1 MKFKAKFLYK
11 PSNFQMEDC
20 KIEKVVELSH
30 DDFCKLKIT
39 PGASQPFIMENKD
52 CMYVK
57 DGYIHC
63 LLALGESD
71 QDGVLIYTHGCDDY
85 PYPRYAAYILGM
97 RDIVNAELNQAVDFI
112 IREGTENTSGGNW
125 CVYFDELERRFGLT
139 IREGNG
145 LDGMLLDAMRSRPEV
160 ADVALA
166 NGCVDTV
173 YYLAYC
179 KNLDDQE
186 GGTDAFS
193 PERASELLDNAVS
206 AVCELYEGEE
216 LYAMLHGSF
225 GLTIREIREH
235 GLLSGQDISD
245 ICHVPQQV
253 LDGGMTV
260 RDVLGLDGLPGCAA
274 LVHRCSTVLVPLED
288 LKELAPSGQEDF
300 TALLDARVADIR
312 VDDGAPELVLEG
324 VEAKELERFCDAF
337 QAHKQ
342 AEWAM
347 GDMTP

>member
-1 MKFKAKFLYK
+1 MKIKAEMGRKRAPLWPHEY
-11 PSNFQMEDC
+11 QVD
-20 KIEKVVELSH
+20 KVVELPNTAFASFMIQPLDH
-30 DDFCKLKIT
+30 YDFIERNRVEPHQGTGL
-39 PGASQPFIMENKD
+39 N
-52 CMYVK
+52 
-57 DGYIHC
+57 HC
-63 LLALGESD
+63 LLLLGDDRTDGALVQCGD
-71 QDGVLIYTHGCDDY
+71 DG
-85 PYPRYAAYILGM
+85 RAMYAAYVAGA
-97 RDIVNAELNQAVDFI
+97 RDIVNAELNRAVDLI

-206 AVCELYEGEE
+206 AVCELYEGGE
-216 LYAMLHGSF
+216 LYAMLHDSF

-235 GLLSGQDISD
+235 GILSDQDISD

-260 RDVLGLDGLPGCAA
+260 RDALGLDDLPDCAA
-274 LVHRCSTVLVPLED
+274 LIHRCSTVLVPLED
-288 LKELAPSGQEDF
+288 LKELTPSGQEDF
-300 TALLDARVADIR
+300 TALLDAQVADIR
-312 VDDGAPELVLEG
+312 VNEGAPELVLEG
-324 VEAKELERFCDAF
+324 VEAAELERFCDAF